1 MKKYYAVKN
10 GRNIGIFLS
19 WEECEKQVKGFKG
32 ANYKGFKT
40 IEEAKTY
47 LKEKNIKGS
56 ISNSVSLNKLS
67 KNKPSLN
74 ASQHEKKTY
83 ALSEDNTLNDFG
95 EVYAFIDGS
104 FNDKTKMYGYG
115 GFLVSHDKEYIL
127 KGSFTDK
134 EGVMMRNVAGEIEGS
149 MAAVRKAKELNE
161 TKLIIYYDYK
171 GIENWATGE
180 WKRNKKKTKEYYDFM
195 KNAMINMDI
204 SFRKVKAHSKMKE
217 NDRADK
223 LAKES
228 VGI

>member
-40 IEEAKTY
+40 IEEAKKY

-83 ALSEDNTLNDFG
+83 ALYEDNTLNDFG

>member
-56 ISNSVSLNKLS
+56 ISNSVPLNKLS
-67 KNKPSLN
+67 KNKLSLN

>member
-74 ASQHEKKTY
+74 ALQHEKKTY
-83 ALSEDNTLNDFG
+83 ALSEDNTQYDFG

>member
-115 GFLVSHDKEYIL
+115 GFLVSHNKEYIL

>member
-56 ISNSVSLNKLS
+56 ISNSVSLNK
-67 KNKPSLN
+67 PSLN
-74 ASQHEKKTY
+74 TSQHEKKTY
-83 ALSEDNTLNDFG
+83 ALYEDNTLNDFG

>member
-47 LKEKNIKGS
+47 LKGKNIKGS
-56 ISNSVSLNKLS
+56 ISNSVSL
-67 KNKPSLN
+67 NKPSLN

>member
-47 LKEKNIKGS
+47 LKEKNIKSS

-74 ASQHEKKTY
+74 ALQHEKKTY
-83 ALSEDNTLNDFG
+83 ALSEDNTQYDFG

-115 GFLVSHDKEYIL
+115 GFLVSHNKEYIL

>member
-56 ISNSVSLNKLS
+56 ISNSVPLNKLS

>member
-56 ISNSVSLNKLS
+56 ISNSVPLNKLS
-67 KNKPSLN
+67 KNKLSLN

-83 ALSEDNTLNDFG
+83 ALYEDNTLNDFG